1 MTLALVIAGLIMM
14 VGAAVQGT
22 IGFGLNLIAGPIL
35 ALIDPMLVPVPVLFA
50 GTALAAMMMTRERG
64 HIEWSGVGWA
74 MLGRLPG
81 NLLGVLALAT
91 LPATGFNLVIGVS
104 VLVCVALSVIT
115 WKPQPTRPALVVAG
129 TASGAF
135 GTIASIGGPPIALI
149 YQNQS
154 GPTIRSTLSAFFL
167 LASISSLITLAATG
181 HVEQRHLT
189 AAAFLVPFL
198 FAGMLISG
206 PLRKHVE
213 GPRLRVGVLAVATA
227 SALLLIGR
235 SLLG

>member
-1 MTLALVIAGLIMM
+1 MTTALLVAGLIMM
-14 VGAAVQGT
+14 IGAAVQGT

-50 GTALAAMMMTRERG
+50 GTALAAMMMVRERG
-64 HIEWSGVGWA
+64 AVSWSGVGWA

-81 NLLGVLALAT
+81 NLLGVLALAM
-91 LPATGFNLVIGVS
+91 LPASGFNLVIGLS
-104 VLVCVALSVIT
+104 VVVCVVLSVIT
-115 WKPQPTRPALVVAG
+115 WNPQPTRPALVVAG

-135 GTIASIGGPPIALI
+135 GTIASIGGPPIALV
-149 YQNQS
+149 YQNQT

>member
-1 MTLALVIAGLIMM
+1 MTLGLLIAGLVLL

-50 GTALAAMMMTRERG
+50 GTALSAMLIFREHG
-64 HIEWSGVGWA
+64 SVEWKNVGWA
-74 MLGRLPG
+74 MVGRLPG
-81 NLLGVLALAT
+81 NGLGLIALAT
-91 LPATGFNLVIGVS
+91 LPVAGFTTLIGVS
-104 VLVCVALSVIT
+104 VLVCVGLSVMT
-115 WKPQPTRPALVVAG
+115 WKPRPTVPTLLVAG

-135 GTIASIGGPPIALI
+135 GTMASIGGPPIALV

-167 LASISSLITLAATG
+167 VASISSLAMLAVAG
-181 HVEQRHLT
+181 HVEQRHLV
-189 AAAFLVPFL
+189 AAALLIPFL
-198 FAGMLISG
+198 ACGALISN

-213 GPRLRVGVLAVATA
+213 GPRLRVGVLVVAA
-227 SALLLIGR
+227 LSALLLIGK
-235 SLLG
+235 SVF